1 MTRLLHLFG
10 AGGHGRELA
19 WLARDLHGDDL
30 ALVHLVDDES
40 HLNGPVHGNPV
51 HLLADATPGG
61 FYVVAIG
68 DPATR
73 ERAAQA
79 CERAGLVAT
88 TLIHPRVE
96 HAADRVRFGPG
107 SVVAAGSVLT
117 VDIALGRHVHV
128 NVGCTVSHDA
138 VLEDYVTLS
147 PGVHVAGHV
156 TIERGAFLGTGATVI
171 NGTAT
176 DRLVIG
182 AGAVVAAG
190 AVVTGSVAPGAL
202 VAGVPAARKR

>member
-1 MTRLLHLFG
+1 MTQLLHIFG

-19 WLARDLHGDDL
+19 WLARDVHGEDL
-30 ALVHLVDDES
+30 DLVFLVDDES
-40 HLNGPVHGNPV
+40 HLSGPVHGHPV
-51 HLLADATPGG
+51 RLLADVTRGG
-61 FYVVAIG
+61 LYVAAIG
-68 DPATR
+68 DPAIR
-73 ERAAQA
+73 ERAARA
-79 CERAGLVAT
+79 CETAGLVAT

-96 HAADRVRFGPG
+96 HSPDRVRFGPG

-117 VDIALGRHVHV
+117 TDIALGRHVHV

-147 PGVHVAGHV
+147 PGVHIAGHV
-156 TIERGAFLGTGATVI
+156 TVERGAFLGTGVTVI

-176 DRLVIG
+176 ERLVIG

-202 VAGVPAARKR
+202 VAGVPAVQKR